1 MWLIT
6 RKREREK
13 DKNGDSRT
21 VAAEEGIKTL
31 TQNGILRRGYA
42 GKTCKHEI
50 EAADRGD
57 GVKAG
62 ANQRNMR
69 MDIV

>member
-6 RKREREK
+6 REREREREK
-13 DKNGDSRT
+13 RGLRT

-42 GKTCKHEI
+42 GKTCKHE
-50 EAADRGD
+50 AANRGD
-57 GVKAG
+57 AVKAG
-62 ANQRNMR
+62 ANQRNIWT
-69 MDIV
+69 D